1 LGANNIGPEGAQA
14 LAESLRVNA
23 SLTKIDVRHNK
34 ITGEGASQLSSA
46 VLSNKKLEYFNEIP
60 LNELRAD
67 NLTELNL
74 FNKDVG
80 VPGALVLAELL
91 LVSASLT
98 KLDVRYNSNMGEE
111 GMAALRK
118 AVEGRSGV
126 ELVL

>member
-1 LGANNIGPEGAQA
+1 MLGNDIGPEGAKA
-14 LAESLRVNA
+14 LAPALAANA
-23 SLTKIDVRHNK
+23 SLTKIDVRRNH

-91 LVSASLT
+91 LVSASMT
-98 KLDVRYNSNMGEE
+98 KLDVSYNSLGEE
-111 GMAALRK
+111 GKAALRN
-118 AVEGRSGV
+118 AVEGRSGFK
-126 ELVL
+126 LSP